1 MKINGYSKSEKL
13 KSKTEIDLLF
23 KKGKWVTVGNIR
35 MIYTPSESSTKVGVS
50 VSKRYF
56 KKAVHR
62 NRVKRLLREVYRL
75 DKLAFKERF
84 GENVNAML
92 FWVSP
97 SFPKNLSEVQEV
109 YAKLCKKK

>member
-1 MKINGYSKSEKL
+1 MKVNGYSKSEKL
-13 KSKTEIDLLF
+13 KSKTEIDFLF
-23 KKGKWVTVGNIR
+23 KKGKWVTVGNLR
-35 MIYTPSESSTKVGVS
+35 MIYTPSVSSTKVGVS

-62 NRVKRLLREVYRL
+62 NRAKRLLREAYRL
-75 DKLAFKERF
+75 DKSAFQERF

-97 SFPKNLSEVQEV
+97 ILPKNLEEVQGF
-109 YAKLCKKK
+109 YDKLCKKK

>member
-1 MKINGYSKSEKL
+1 MKINGYAKSEKL

-35 MIYTPSESSTKVGVS
+35 MIYAPSESSTKLGVS

-62 NRVKRLLREVYRL
+62 NRAKRLLREAYRL
-75 DKLAFKERF
+75 DKGSFKERF
-84 GENVNAML
+84 GENVNAMI

-97 SFPKNLSEVQEV
+97 ILPKNLEEVQGF
-109 YAKLCKKK
+109 YDKLCKKK

>member
-1 MKINGYSKSEKL
+1 MKINSYSQSEKL
-13 KSKTEIDLLF
+13 KSKTEIESLF
-23 KKGKWVTVGNIR
+23 RKGKWVTVGSLR
-35 MIYTPSESSTKVGVS
+35 MIYTPSESTTKVGVS

-62 NRVKRLLREVYRL
+62 NRAKRLLREAYRL
-75 DKLAFKERF
+75 NKASFKERF

-97 SFPKNLSEVQEV
+97 ILPKSLEEVQSF
-109 YAKLCKKK
+109 YDKLCKKK